1 MANDL
6 GWGGLDFDLMIGD
19 YYCNF
24 RSRTRLADYPSLIWG
39 FQGKTFPLWFWETR
53 ESFSKM
59 DIRPPH

>member
-1 MANDL
+1 
-6 GWGGLDFDLMIGD
+6 MIGD